1 MLPRKPYEKRSMVA
15 GGGDRGYK
23 DGEDGPTAKRK
34 PPQPRRTVDY
44 SGPML
49 RYVVERKCCFV
60 RASRATAAAL
70 ACRSLSPRS
79 RPRSPQMLRLCQITL
94 LLAALCCAAGFHA
107 PATAPR
113 ALGVAARARS
123 AFAGAVARPSASRSS
138 FAMIRPDEE
147 PSEAFLSSW
156 EKKPDGEKLKSPA
169 VLIGLGAILLPF
181 IVGIIV
187 LGTGGFGN

>member
-1 MLPRKPYEKRSMVA
+1 
-15 GGGDRGYK
+15 
-23 DGEDGPTAKRK
+23 
-34 PPQPRRTVDY
+34 
-44 SGPML
+44 
-49 RYVVERKCCFV
+49 
-60 RASRATAAAL
+60 
-70 ACRSLSPRS
+70 
-79 RPRSPQMLRLCQITL
+79 MLRLCQITL